1 MIASSTYF
9 LIIILFYGHHIKQLI
24 QYFLK
29 KKLSQISVI
38 QTYSSL
44 RERERE
50 REPKDLLFV
59 ESLNVEDIKLKGKDV
74 N

>member
-9 LIIILFYGHHIKQLI
+9 LIIILFYGHNIKQLI

-29 KKLSQISVI
+29 KKISQIYVI

-50 REPKDLLFV
+50 REPMDSLFV